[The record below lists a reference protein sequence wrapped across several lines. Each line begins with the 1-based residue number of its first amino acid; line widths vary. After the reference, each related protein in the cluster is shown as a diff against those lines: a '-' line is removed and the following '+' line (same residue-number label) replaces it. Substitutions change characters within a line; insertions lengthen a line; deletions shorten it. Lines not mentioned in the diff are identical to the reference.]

1 MAFRLSTYILFREGS
16 SSIPVGI
23 VSLGEAAVDAVV
35 DGGAV
40 VLDDQP
46 GAVAA
51 DGVHSEP
58 AALVL
63 PAVAVVQIVR
73 SADRLRGIGPG
84 GLGRCELWSFRWLW
98 FSINLLLKRYAEP
111 RKSLGTWLREI
122 SSCSCL
128 TFLPGPA

>member
-1 MAFRLSTYILFREGS
+1 MHKLNGHPVLSTLLLENIL
-16 SSIPVGI
+16 SSIVFLPVGI

-73 SADRLRGIGPG
+73 SADRLRHWSSPG
-84 GLGRCELWSFRWLW
+84 GLGRCELWSFRWMG
-98 FSINLLLKRYAEP
+98 FSINLLLKRYTILETP
-111 RKSLGTWLREI
+111 CRQKTSFEN
-122 SSCSCL
+122 
-128 TFLPGPA
+128 

>member
-1 MAFRLSTYILFREGS
+1 MAFRLSKYVLLQGNILFREGS

-73 SADRLRGIGPG
+73 SADRLRHWSRRVA
-84 GLGRCELWSFRWLW
+84 GLGRCELWSFR
-98 FSINLLLKRYAEP
+98 
-111 RKSLGTWLREI
+111 
-122 SSCSCL
+122 
-128 TFLPGPA
+128 

>member
-1 MAFRLSTYILFREGS
+1 MQGNILFREGSS

-35 DGGAV
+35 EGGAV

-58 AALVL
+58 VALVL

-73 SADRLRGIGPG
+73 SADRLRHWSRRVGEMRA
-84 GLGRCELWSFRWLW
+84 LEL
-98 FSINLLLKRYAEP
+98 
-111 RKSLGTWLREI
+111 
-122 SSCSCL
+122 
-128 TFLPGPA
+128 